1 MQRVQ
6 DDKFMLRY
14 ELNETPIN
22 AMSAKVEAASSL
34 CCIKA
39 LNYVSNVLGVQNDL
53 LTGSLGQGS
62 IIKMYWFVMG
72 ETKETEWLRYILVL
86 AFRRLFFERKIVRME
101 DFFKGLSV
109 YETEKIKDVVEQYGI
124 NDELLDRLNS
134 HLYFRKARTEYFKQ
148 LSTCKEVKAVCF
160 KHNEFDNLEKA
171 DFRVDSASFSDYI
184 EAFIP
189 ETKIVDHA
197 KMYIVSPVIVKGKS
211 IKWKG
216 NYKGQD
222 VNFQMMA
229 GQFKTE
235 AQNAEIVF
243 RTGSYIDCKLQFEET
258 FDENE
263 NPLHNGYKVLV
274 VYGHGYDDNYTE
286 TMEGKK
292 IRNDA
297 NQLVMFQDPE
307 D

>member
-1 MQRVQ
+1 
-6 DDKFMLRY
+6 MLRY

-124 NDELLDRLNS
+124 NEELLDRLN
-134 HLYFRKARTEYFKQ
+134 
-148 LSTCKEVKAVCF
+148 
-160 KHNEFDNLEKA
+160 
-171 DFRVDSASFSDYI
+171 
-184 EAFIP
+184 
-189 ETKIVDHA
+189 
-197 KMYIVSPVIVKGKS
+197 
-211 IKWKG
+211 
-216 NYKGQD
+216 
-222 VNFQMMA
+222 
-229 GQFKTE
+229 
-235 AQNAEIVF
+235 
-243 RTGSYIDCKLQFEET
+243 
-258 FDENE
+258 
-263 NPLHNGYKVLV
+263 
-274 VYGHGYDDNYTE
+274 
-286 TMEGKK
+286 
-292 IRNDA
+292 
-297 NQLVMFQDPE
+297 
-307 D
+307 